1 MDVQSAESLA
11 KYPDFVAAKALARI
25 PGVSVAGDA
34 HDADD
39 ARDARDAD
47 DGGEGRV
54 VSIRGMDNQ
63 PPESSTSN

>member
-34 HDADD
+34 NDAH
-39 ARDARDAD
+39 DARDAD